1 MHAAP
6 CWQEDLFSPPAAL
19 PSRPPLPE
27 AAATA
32 PPAPEPV
39 APARSWAPRVRGAWC
54 GAPGVE
60 AGRRGP
66 RGVDADQREAPG
78 REAARPWAPEVDAA
92 LWRGHELGRAVAEVQ
107 ATGFAALDRELPG
120 GGWPCRSLTEL
131 LQPQPGALEWRLL
144 GPALRAQAVAGR
156 STVLVAPPWR
166 PHLPG
171 LRQVG
176 LDERHLVWVQAGT
189 VAERLWCTEQLIK
202 ANAFGALVAWL
213 PQARPE
219 QVRRLQVCALA
230 SDGLVFLCRPAAA
243 AHESSAAPLRVLARP
258 RPDWMLEL
266 QVLKRRGPALDQ
278 PLQLHAVPGSLQAVL
293 TRRTAQPSRLRATL
307 PPRAPVPTATTPAT
321 TPAAS
326 TLASTATAT
335 LASTSTSTSA
345 STVGTVTAAAST
357 PTSGITPDAA
367 RIPEG
372 AADAVGS
379 TAPATRPRG
388 YSPIR

>member
-6 CWQEDLFSPPAAL
+6 CRQEDLFSPPAAL
-19 PSRPPLPE
+19 TPTPPLPE
-27 AAATA
+27 VAAPAPALKAEAAARTA
-32 PPAPEPV
+32 
-39 APARSWAPRVRGAWC
+39 
-54 GAPGVE
+54 
-60 AGRRGP
+60 
-66 RGVDADQREAPG
+66 DAAK
-78 REAARPWAPEVDAA
+78 PWAAAVDAA

-144 GPALRAQAVAGR
+144 GPALRAQAAAGR

-243 AHESSAAPLRVLARP
+243 QHESSAAPLRVLARP

-293 TRRTAQPSRLRATL
+293 TRRTEQPSRLRATRPRTRATA
-307 PPRAPVPTATTPAT
+307 PP
-321 TPAAS
+321 
-326 TLASTATAT
+326 STATAPRT
-335 LASTSTSTSA
+335 GT
-345 STVGTVTAAAST
+345 TVAAASRT
-357 PTSGITPDAA
+357 GITTTTAA
-367 RIPEG
+367 TATAITAATTTATAIAAATATATTTATTTTTATSVSTHPFHTPASSAGGVPVPEG

-388 YSPIR
+388 YSPLR

>member
-1 MHAAP
+1 MHAALRR
-6 CWQEDLFSPPAAL
+6 QEDLFSPPAASA
-19 PSRPPLPE
+19 PPPLPE
-27 AAATA
+27 AAAA
-32 PPAPEPV
+32 PAPEP
-39 APARSWAPRVRGAWC
+39 AA
-54 GAPGVE
+54 
-60 AGRRGP
+60 
-66 RGVDADQREAPG
+66 
-78 REAARPWAPEVDAA
+78 AARPWAPEVEAA
-92 LWRGHELGRAVAEVQ
+92 LWRGHELGQAVAEVQ
-107 ATGFAALDRELPG
+107 ATGFAALDRQLPG

-144 GPALRAQAVAGR
+144 GPALRAQAAAGR

-189 VAERLWCTEQLIK
+189 VAERLWCAEQLIK

-243 AHESSAAPLRVLARP
+243 QHESSAAPLRVLARP
-258 RPDWMLEL
+258 RPDWMMEL

-293 TRRTAQPSRLRATL
+293 TQRTARPSRLLSAL
-307 PPRAPVPTATTPAT
+307 PPTRAPTSPPTRARTP
-321 TPAAS
+321 TPAATS
-326 TLASTATAT
+326 TRG
-335 LASTSTSTSA
+335 LASTSTSTQVLPQPLPTPGSSA
-345 STVGTVTAAAST
+345 GAVPV
-357 PTSGITPDAA
+357 
-367 RIPEG
+367 PEG

-379 TAPATRPRG
+379 TAPAARPRG
-388 YSPIR
+388 YAAYR

>member
-1 MHAAP
+1 
-6 CWQEDLFSPPAAL
+6 
-19 PSRPPLPE
+19 
-27 AAATA
+27 
-32 PPAPEPV
+32 
-39 APARSWAPRVRGAWC
+39 
-54 GAPGVE
+54 
-60 AGRRGP
+60 
-66 RGVDADQREAPG
+66 
-78 REAARPWAPEVDAA
+78 
-92 LWRGHELGRAVAEVQ
+92 
-107 ATGFAALDRELPG
+107 
-120 GGWPCRSLTEL
+120 
-131 LQPQPGALEWRLL
+131 
-144 GPALRAQAVAGR
+144 LRAQAAAGR

-171 LRQVG
+171 LRQLG

-243 AHESSAAPLRVLARP
+243 QHESSAAPLRVLARP

-278 PLQLHAVPGSLQAVL
+278 PLQLHAVPGRLQAVL

-307 PPRAPVPTATTPAT
+307 PLRAPAPTAATPAT
-321 TPAAS
+321 TPSTS

-335 LASTSTSTSA
+335 ATATLASTLAATSTSTSA
-345 STVGTVTAAAST
+345 SAVGTVTAAA
-357 PTSGITPDAA
+357 PTSTLGITPDAA

>member
-1 MHAAP
+1 
-6 CWQEDLFSPPAAL
+6 
-19 PSRPPLPE
+19 
-27 AAATA
+27 
-32 PPAPEPV
+32 
-39 APARSWAPRVRGAWC
+39 
-54 GAPGVE
+54 
-60 AGRRGP
+60 
-66 RGVDADQREAPG
+66 
-78 REAARPWAPEVDAA
+78 VDAA

-144 GPALRAQAVAGR
+144 GPALRAQAAAGR
-156 STVLVAPPWR
+156 STVLVAPPWQ

-171 LRQVG
+171 LRQLG

-219 QVRRLQVCALA
+219 QVRRLQVCAQA

-243 AHESSAAPLRVLARP
+243 QHESSAAPLRVLARP

-293 TRRTAQPSRLRATL
+293 TRRTEQPSRLRSTL
-307 PPRAPVPTATTPAT
+307 PPARAPAPPRVPAPTHA
-321 TPAAS
+321 
-326 TLASTATAT
+326 LASTT
-335 LASTSTSTSA
+335 ASTSTAIT
-345 STVGTVTAAAST
+345 TAAAAPT
-357 PTSGITPDAA
+357 PTPGITPDAA

-379 TAPATRPRG
+379 TAPAPRPRG
-388 YSPIR
+388 YSPLR

>member
-6 CWQEDLFSPPAAL
+6 CRQEDLFSPPAAL
-19 PSRPPLPE
+19 PTLPPLPE
-27 AAATA
+27 VAAPA
-32 PPAPEPV
+32 PAPEP
-39 APARSWAPRVRGAWC
+39 
-54 GAPGVE
+54 
-60 AGRRGP
+60 
-66 RGVDADQREAPG
+66 
-78 REAARPWAPEVDAA
+78 AAAVRPWAPEVDAA
-92 LWRGHELGRAVAEVQ
+92 LWRGDELGRAVAEVQ
-107 ATGFAALDRELPG
+107 ATGFAALDCELPG

-144 GPALRAQAVAGR
+144 GPALRAQAAAGR
-156 STVLVAPPWR
+156 STVLVAPPWQ

-171 LRQVG
+171 LRQLGV
-176 LDERHLVWVQAGT
+176 DERHLVWVQAGT

-243 AHESSAAPLRVLARP
+243 QHESSAAPLRVLARP

-278 PLQLHAVPGSLQAVL
+278 PLQLHAVPGGLQAVL
-293 TRRTAQPSRLRATL
+293 TKRTERPSRLRSTR
-307 PPRAPVPTATTPAT
+307 PPR
-321 TPAAS
+321 TPAAAGAATAIPRATPTP
-326 TLASTATAT
+326 TLASAG
-335 LASTSTSTSA
+335 
-345 STVGTVTAAAST
+345 GTVTAATAAPASAF
-357 PTSGITPDAA
+357 GVAADAA

-388 YSPIR
+388 YSPLR